1 MDSELIDGVKIS
13 PLRII
18 ETEGGNILHAMKST
32 DNDFNGFGEAYFS
45 IVHQGAI
52 KAWKRHRKMT
62 LNLVVPVGSIR
73 FVMHDDRKNSPTKG
87 KFQSIEMSKDN
98 YQRLSVPPMVW
109 LGFEGC
115 EKGLNMLLNIA
126 DIPHDP
132 KEADNLNKE
141 EIEYNWR

>member
-1 MDSELIDGVKIS
+1 
-13 PLRII
+13 
-18 ETEGGNILHAMKST
+18 
-32 DNDFNGFGEAYFS
+32 
-45 IVHQGAI
+45 
-52 KAWKRHRKMT
+52 
-62 LNLVVPVGSIR
+62 
-73 FVMHDDRKNSPTKG
+73 MHDDRKNSPTKG